1 MRSARFCSNSR
12 NRAVKS
18 EGIRVALLL
27 QLLAIGA
34 NSQQQHVLFPPN
46 DEYHY
51 FDFHPDSITSKYDF
65 PPIWS
70 AAPLGGYSRAC
81 SSRLSKLPLRLVG
94 GAQFNDQQMNDSDA
108 NPEYYF
114 QIHDGEGRLFACK
127 VHHQDDLRQ
136 TSLYDSVFDEA
147 VTVATLYNDKKGQ
160 TPFESTATTSQK
172 KSVSSNAIDSE
183 LPGYERKEDK
193 SDDLWIKIE
202 KELSGVCTQFH
213 TG

>member
-1 MRSARFCSNSR
+1 
-12 NRAVKS
+12 
-18 EGIRVALLL
+18 
-27 QLLAIGA
+27 
-34 NSQQQHVLFPPN
+34 
-46 DEYHY
+46 
-51 FDFHPDSITSKYDF
+51 
-65 PPIWS
+65 
-70 AAPLGGYSRAC
+70 
-81 SSRLSKLPLRLVG
+81 
-94 GAQFNDQQMNDSDA
+94 MNDSDA